1 MAGSQVLK
9 PANET
14 AIFLHEI
21 LQTQLRFSVRKI
33 IPFIYIKTI

>member
-1 MAGSQVLK
+1 MAGLQVLK

-21 LQTQLRFSVRKI
+21 LETQLRFSVRKI
-33 IPFIYIKTI
+33 ITFLYIKMI